1 MESPCVKVCVI
12 NPENGYCEGCA
23 RTIKEI
29 AQWSHYTA
37 QDRSRVMVELE
48 DRKSRL
54 KPTHAG

>member
-12 NPENGYCEGCA
+12 NPDNGYCEGCA

-29 AQWSHYTA
+29 AQWSRYTA
-37 QDRSRVMVELE
+37 QDRSRVMIELE